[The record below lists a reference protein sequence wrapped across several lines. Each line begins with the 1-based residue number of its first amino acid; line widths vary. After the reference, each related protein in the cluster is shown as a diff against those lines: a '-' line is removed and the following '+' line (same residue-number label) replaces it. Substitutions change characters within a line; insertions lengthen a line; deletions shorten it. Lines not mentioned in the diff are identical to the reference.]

1 MKAAFLRWTAAA
13 LLTVQLPA
21 CNFSA
26 SVETLLS
33 PPRLTAEQEEIYQV
47 LQAAAGSSVSL
58 KYPKHGEHL
67 SAFTVVDLDG
77 DGLDEAIVFYEVSLN
92 GAAENPLRLKLLT
105 QEGGRWRAVNDYPA
119 AGAEIERVDV
129 SALGS
134 NPRTNLIISYSL
146 VDGSDYT
153 AEVYHC
159 ENGELVRSL
168 AVPYSAMSLRDLNGD
183 GETELLTV
191 SAAKLPNPAQAEV
204 YSLNQNGRYADLTR
218 ALLPESLTDIRR
230 LVFGEL
236 PRADGRGTVP
246 AIYVD
251 GGAGAT
257 KAQTAVMTYSDG
269 VLSTVYTD
277 SADHIPNTLRPSGC
291 RTLDIDSDGEPEI
304 PVEAVFYGYTADSE
318 VPQLPMTNW
327 YVCRNGLLM
336 RECASYYAVA
346 EGYIFLMPQR
356 WEKRVTAVQ
365 EDEEIVF
372 YEFDAGTQSED
383 GTPVLKAPLLR
394 LCAVN
399 DPVAANAMQL
409 DGYLLLR
416 QQNGSYYLGKRE
428 TGAKAALSLTD
439 SELMTAM
446 RYP

>member
-1 MKAAFLRWTAAA
+1 MKAAFLRWAAAA

-33 PPRLTAEQEEIYQV
+33 PPRLTAEQEQIYQA
-47 LQAAAGSSVSL
+47 LQASAGNSISL

-77 DGLDEAIVFYEVSLN
+77 DGLDEAIVFYNVSLN
-92 GAAENPLRLKLLT
+92 TDAENPLRLCMLK
-105 QEGGRWRAVNDYPA
+105 QQNGEWKAGKDYPA

-129 SALGS
+129 SASAGS
-134 NPRTNLIISYSL
+134 PHTNLIISYSQ
-146 VDGSDYT
+146 VDGGGYT
-153 AEVYHC
+153 AEVFLC
-159 ENGELVRSL
+159 ENGELVRPL
-168 AVPYSAMSLRDLNGD
+168 KVPYSAMSLRDLDGD
-183 GETELLTV
+183 GKTELLTV
-191 SAAKLPNPAQAEV
+191 TAAKLPNPAQATV
-204 YSLNQNGRYADLTR
+204 YSLSSYARD
-218 ALLPESLTDIRR
+218 AAVQLPETMTDITR

-236 PRADGRGTVP
+236 PRKDGRGTVP
-246 AIYVD
+246 AIYAD
-251 GGAGAT
+251 GASGAT
-257 KAQTAVMTYSDG
+257 NAQTAVMTYTDG
-269 VLSTVYTD
+269 VLATVYTD
-277 SADHIPNTLRPSGC
+277 SADHIPNTLRPAGC

-304 PVEAVFYGYTADSE
+304 PVQAVFYGYTAGTDG
-318 VPQLPMTNW
+318 PQGLPMTNW

-336 RECASYYAVA
+336 RECASYYAVSD
-346 EGYIFLMPQR
+346 GYIFLMPPR
-356 WEKRVTAVQ
+356 WERRVTAVQ
-365 EDEEIVF
+365 ENEEIVF
-372 YEFDAGTQSED
+372 YEFDRSTQNED

-394 LCAVN
+394 LCSVN

-428 TGAKAALSLTD
+428 SGAPDALALAEN
-439 SELMTAM
+439 ELVTAM